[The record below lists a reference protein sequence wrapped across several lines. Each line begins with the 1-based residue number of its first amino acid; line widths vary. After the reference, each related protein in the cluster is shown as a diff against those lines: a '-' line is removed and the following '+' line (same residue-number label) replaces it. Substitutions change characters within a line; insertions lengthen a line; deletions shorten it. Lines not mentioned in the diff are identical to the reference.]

1 DVAKVLVNEKTVK
14 ENVNPTIV
22 PRQPARRER
31 RDRSA

>member
-1 DVAKVLVNEKTVK
+1 VVVTELTVK

-31 RDRSA
+31 RDKSA

>member
-1 DVAKVLVNEKTVK
+1 VAKVVITEQTVR

-31 RDRSA
+31 RDKTA